1 MSPPTDSSLCIRHR
15 VKVVHHLLIHG
26 QELRL
31 CILCLI
37 HHLFHEHFLPSLSQG
52 QMLSHHCSTFFGL
65 TLQLSLVRSWPSWSV
80 RAVAGMAGK
89 SCDFL
94 SRSFRQLHVN
104 PSCQSL
110 SYLPCVSGFCW
121 PLFLRYSVV
130 HDNIPYHLTPK
141 PIPFSSIAWLVIAI
155 SSSFV
160 HVRIAGFP
168 PYRFLLFSDFYLI
181 FLCIFQLNLP
191 NILRSFHGLCWDH
204 REGAPEIEQLGS
216 LALA

>member
-1 MSPPTDSSLCIRHR
+1 
-15 VKVVHHLLIHG
+15 
-26 QELRL
+26 
-31 CILCLI
+31 
-37 HHLFHEHFLPSLSQG
+37 
-52 QMLSHHCSTFFGL
+52 
-65 TLQLSLVRSWPSWSV
+65 
-80 RAVAGMAGK
+80 MAGK

-181 FLCIFQLNLP
+181 IFVYIPTESPKHPAILP
-191 NILRSFHGLCWDH
+191 WFVLRPQGGCSRNRAIGIACACVGMPKCTT
-204 REGAPEIEQLGS
+204 EAVITMVKSTVGS
-216 LALA
+216 LQE

>member
-1 MSPPTDSSLCIRHR
+1 MKRITGLVFPGCWVQQARTDFLNHSRKYGRSIHPDSDTLKYAPDDTPTDSSLCIRHR
-15 VKVVHHLLIHG
+15 VKVVHHFLIHG

-65 TLQLSLVRSWPSWSV
+65 TLQLSLVMSWPSWSV

-110 SYLPCVSGFCW
+110 SYLPRVSGFCW
-121 PLFLRYSVV
+121 PLSLR
-130 HDNIPYHLTPK
+130 
-141 PIPFSSIAWLVIAI
+141 
-155 SSSFV
+155 
-160 HVRIAGFP
+160 
-168 PYRFLLFSDFYLI
+168 
-181 FLCIFQLNLP
+181 
-191 NILRSFHGLCWDH
+191 
-204 REGAPEIEQLGS
+204 
-216 LALA
+216 